1 MRTPVAA
8 EFQSVDEPGASTKGV
23 AKRRARECFR
33 GARFLVG
40 TLFISI
46 AIWVGL
52 GWGLSVLMGGF

>member
-8 EFQSVDEPGASTKGV
+8 EFQAVDELGASTKGV
-23 AKRRARECFR
+23 AKRRAHECFR
-33 GARFLVG
+33 GVRFLVG

-52 GWGLSVLMGGF
+52 GWGLSLLVSGF